1 MDLDTQ
7 KEGSLSWL
15 QHAKFDS
22 SGSWKMLPAAINQL
36 VQGGRDLC
44 FQVERVSSNSKTL
57 FISSLF
63 HNIQT
68 IILSLFLSISSLIS
82 QRKQERGILK

>member
-7 KEGSLSWL
+7 VKKAGSLSWL

-36 VQGGRDLC
+36 
-44 FQVERVSSNSKTL
+44 
-57 FISSLF
+57 
-63 HNIQT
+63 IQ
-68 IILSLFLSISSLIS
+68 
-82 QRKQERGILK
+82 